1 MNEVTQ
7 AIADGRC
14 ALAVSG
20 SLLRDPD
27 VMLALTNR
35 AALVPMALAGPA
47 VSPVIPIGEAGV
59 ARAMTQK
66 NGLVVVVEP
75 ETADS
80 KGLENLGKL
89 LMRAPHKPKVVV
101 VARNYNPFAFGTALR
116 GLSVAHEKGRGK
128 KFIQTLPQPPA
139 LAELPGVATLP
150 KAKKAQTEIPA
161 PRFVFAGREEEL
173 ATLAGHLAEGGPL
186 VISGP
191 LGVGKSW
198 LVEHAIEASELT
210 RLPDFVLGFGCEF
223 DSLIARLAIV
233 CRQAGASQ
241 LSDALKD
248 QARTPV
254 SLVSAA
260 IEALGAAD
268 LSGQVMVVR
277 HLQHATGREGDFFRK
292 SRVEM
297 LLEALLTHPYSL
309 RLVFLS
315 TRQPR
320 FYREGQSASLRRM
333 EIGGLKGRFLHEIF
347 AAYKAP
353 EFSRDK
359 FGPISDRL
367 HGHPLAARAFA
378 ISVRDNPEGLKRLDD
393 PKFLA
398 QREPGDLERLT
409 KHLGKRIGKL
419 PRKLRAALGAVGH
432 LRAPVDGTFL
442 AALEIPRKMRL
453 ELLAAGALDMSGT
466 EKDRKYQVHPL
477 IRKHLSYRDVADFE
491 VFQTLTE
498 TFGKLASKSDDPVQQ
513 LAYTQEANRC
523 AVASRKFKLVQR
535 TEFPDQDPVLESVV
549 GILRGK
555 QPRLDMAEQ
564 RLREATSRDPAN
576 ADAYILAVE
585 LQHKQEVK
593 AEAMAQL
600 FEAAIDKAPVPEL
613 FQQAA
618 NFWARARRS
627 RVTAI
632 PLLERGVQLLPNEPR
647 IRTRLASLLFPQ
659 GRRPEATE
667 HLTQAMALAP
677 MLPDAY
683 GLMGQAKRDEGQI
696 KEAETLLREAV
707 RLAPEDVVQLTR
719 LVDLLM
725 AQARVDLDNQKKL
738 RDEAREMLE
747 IAMKDQRKSS
757 AQVLLA
763 TLLREEGDDLER
775 AAWLLGKAKPH
786 LDRRTDLYKRLQIEK
801 ALQLMATGDLDQ
813 AEGNIRERCQRDP
826 TDHRAF
832 VALGHILEA
841 RELFVPA
848 HAEYLRAKERAA
860 QNSLEAQAYEAH
872 MKRMQSI
879 IEAQAAG
886 LWISAK
892 PAPEPVAATADTGAV
907 GYQRVIRR
915 RKAPV
920 AEDSAP
926 LAEEAEPVTEEAA
939 PIAVEAAP
947 VPEDAAPVPEDAEP
961 IAVEAEPVTEAAEPV
976 PEDAAPEDAAPVPED
991 AAPVPEDAEPIAVE
1005 AAVPAET
1012 EVDGLE
1018 TPDDS
1023 GEAEE

>member
-47 VSPVIPIGEAGV
+47 VSPVVPIGEAGV
-59 ARAMTQK
+59 ARAMAQK

-75 ETADS
+75 ESADS
-80 KGLENLGKL
+80 KGLESLGKL
-89 LMRAPHKPKVVV
+89 LQRAAHKPKIVV
-101 VARNYNPFAFGTALR
+101 VARNYNPFAFGAALR

-139 LAELPGVATLP
+139 LEALPEVAALP

-161 PRFVFAGREEEL
+161 PRFLFAGREEEL
-173 ATLAGHLAEGGPL
+173 EILAGHLGDGGPL
-186 VISGP
+186 VVSGP
-191 LGVGKSW
+191 QGVGKTW
-198 LVEHAIEASELT
+198 LVEHALAASELT
-210 RLPDFVLGFGCEF
+210 RLPDFVLGYGCEF
-223 DSLIARLAIV
+223 DSLIARIAVI
-233 CRQAGASQ
+233 CREAGASQ
-241 LSDALKD
+241 LADALKD
-248 QARTPV
+248 PKRTPV

-260 IEALGAAD
+260 TEALGAAD
-268 LSGQVMVVR
+268 LSDKAMVIR

-297 LLEALLTHPYSL
+297 LLEALLTHSYSL
-309 RLVFLS
+309 RLVFVS

-320 FYREGQSASLRRM
+320 FYREGQAAPLRRM
-333 EIGGLKGRFLHEIF
+333 EVGGLKGRFLNEIF
-347 AAYKAP
+347 TAYKAP
-353 EFSRDK
+353 EFPRDK
-359 FGPISDRL
+359 FGPMCDRI
-367 HGHPLAARAFA
+367 HGHPLTARAFA
-378 ISVRDNPEGLKRLDD
+378 VAVRENPDGVKILDE
-393 PKFLA
+393 PKFLS

-409 KHLGKRIGKL
+409 KHLGKRVGKL
-419 PRKLRAALGAVGH
+419 PRKLRAALGAVAH
-432 LRAPVDGTFL
+432 LRTPVDGTAL
-442 AALEIPRKMRL
+442 AALSIPRKMRL
-453 ELLAAGALDMSGT
+453 ELLAAGALDMVGT
-466 EKDRKYQVHPL
+466 ENDRKYQVHPL
-477 IRKHLSYRDVADFE
+477 IRKHLSYREVSDFDTY
-491 VFQTLTE
+491 QTLQE
-498 TFGKLASKSDDPVQQ
+498 WFAKLAAKTEDAVQK

-523 AVASRKFKLVQR
+523 AMACRKFKLVQR
-535 TEFPDQDPVLESVV
+535 TEFPDQDPWLESVV
-549 GILRGK
+549 GLLRGK
-555 QPRLDMAEQ
+555 QPKLEMAER

-600 FEAAIDKAPVPEL
+600 FEAAIEKAPVPEL

-618 NFWARARRS
+618 NFWARTRRS

-632 PLLERGVQLLPNEPR
+632 PLLEKGVELLPNEPR

-683 GLMGQAKRDEGQI
+683 GLMGQAKRDEGLVEES
-696 KEAETLLREAV
+696 EALLREAV

-719 LVDLLM
+719 LVDLLL
-725 AQARVDLDNQKKL
+725 ARARVDLDNQKTL
-738 RDEAREMLE
+738 REEAREMLE

-786 LDRRTDLYKRLQIEK
+786 LDRRSDLYKRLQIEK
-801 ALQLMATGDLDQ
+801 ALQLMAHGDLDQ
-813 AEGNIRERCQRDP
+813 AEANIRERCQRDP

-860 QNSLEAQAYEAH
+860 QNSLESQAYEGH
-872 MKRMQSI
+872 MKRMQAI

-886 LWISAK
+886 LWVSAK
-892 PAPEPVAATADTGAV
+892 TEAPPTEQTTSAGPV

-915 RKAPV
+915 RKA
-920 AEDSAP
+920 SADEP
-926 LAEEAEPVTEEAA
+926 DQTSADEAIEE
-939 PIAVEAAP
+939 
-947 VPEDAAPVPEDAEP
+947 
-961 IAVEAEPVTEAAEPV
+961 
-976 PEDAAPEDAAPVPED
+976 
-991 AAPVPEDAEPIAVE
+991 
-1005 AAVPAET
+1005 
-1012 EVDGLE
+1012 LYH
-1018 TPDDS
+1018 
-1023 GEAEE
+1023 

>member
-66 NGLVVVVEP
+66 NGVVVVVEP
-75 ETADS
+75 ESADS
-80 KGLENLGKL
+80 KGLESLGKL
-89 LMRAPHKPKVVV
+89 LQRAPHKPKVVV
-101 VARNYNPFAFGTALR
+101 VARNYNPFAFGSALR

-139 LAELPGVATLP
+139 IEALPEVASLP
-150 KAKKAQTEIPA
+150 KAKKAQNDIPA
-161 PRFVFAGREEEL
+161 PRFIFAGREEEL
-173 ATLAGHLAEGGPL
+173 ETLAGLLAEGGPL
-186 VISGP
+186 VLSGP

-198 LVEHAIEASELT
+198 LAEQALANTDLV
-210 RLPDFVLGFGCEF
+210 RLPDFVLGYGSEF
-223 DSLIARLAIV
+223 DSLVARMALV
-233 CRQAGASQ
+233 CREAGAPQ
-241 LSDALKD
+241 LSDALK
-248 QARTPV
+248 QADRTPV
-254 SLVSAA
+254 SLVAA
-260 IEALGAAD
+260 AVEALQAAD
-268 LSGQVMVVR
+268 LSGKVMVVR

-297 LLEALLTHPYSL
+297 LLEALLTHTYSL
-309 RLVFLS
+309 RLVFIS

-320 FYREGQSASLRRM
+320 FYREGQAAPLRRM

-347 AAYKAP
+347 TAYKAP
-353 EFSRDK
+353 EFARDK
-359 FGPISDRL
+359 FGPLSDRIN
-367 HGHPLAARAFA
+367 GHPLAARTFA
-378 ISVRDNPEGLKRLDD
+378 IAVRDTPDGLKHLDE
-393 PKFLA
+393 PKFLS

-409 KHLGKRIGKL
+409 KALGKRIGKL
-419 PRKLRAALGAVGH
+419 PRPLRAALGAIGH
-432 LRAPVDGTFL
+432 LRTPVDGTVL
-442 AALEIPRKMRL
+442 AALDIPRKVRL
-453 ELLAAGALDMSGT
+453 ELLASGALDMIGT

-477 IRKHLSYRDVADFE
+477 IRKHLSFREVVDFDVY
-491 VFQTLTE
+491 QTLHE
-498 TFGKLASKSDDPVQQ
+498 LFVKLATKDEDPVHK

-523 AVASRKFKLVQR
+523 AVAARKFKLVRR
-535 TEFPDQDPVLESVV
+535 TEFPDQDPLLESVV

-555 QPRLDMAEQ
+555 QPRLDLAEM

-576 ADAYILAVE
+576 ADAYILAVD
-585 LQHKQEVK
+585 LQNKQEVK
-593 AEAMAQL
+593 GEAMAQL

-618 NFWARARRS
+618 NFWVRGRRS

-632 PLLERGVQLLPNEPR
+632 PLLEKGVEVLPNEPR

-667 HLTQAMALAP
+667 HLKQAMALAP

-683 GLMGQAKRDEGQI
+683 GLMGQAKRDEGQVE
-696 KEAETLLREAV
+696 EAETLLREAV

-725 AQARVDLDNQKKL
+725 SRARVDADNQKAL
-738 RDEAREMLE
+738 RDEAKELLE
-747 IAMKDQRKSS
+747 VAMKDQRKSS

-763 TLLREEGDDLER
+763 TLLREEGEDIER

-786 LDRRTDLYKRLQIEK
+786 LDRRSDLYKRLQIEK
-801 ALQLMATGDLDQ
+801 ALQLMATGDLDN
-813 AEGNIRERCQRDP
+813 AEVNIRERCQRDP

-872 MKRMQSI
+872 MKRLQAI

-886 LWISAK
+886 LWVSAQ
-892 PAPEPVAATADTGAV
+892 PEPSSTPPADTGAV

-915 RKAPV
+915 RKAVDP
-920 AEDSAP
+920 S
-926 LAEEAEPVTEEAA
+926 EEAPAQDADGAPATDGDDATEEAPA
-939 PIAVEAAP
+939 PVADDAPEEAP
-947 VPEDAAPVPEDAEP
+947 VPEAEEAPAPEAD
-961 IAVEAEPVTEAAEPV
+961 
-976 PEDAAPEDAAPVPED
+976 DAPEDPE
-991 AAPVPEDAEPIAVE
+991 
-1005 AAVPAET
+1005 PASQDDVT
-1012 EVDGLE
+1012 V
-1018 TPDDS
+1018 PDDGEVQS
-1023 GEAEE
+1023 DEAVDPAGEAEE